1 MSQNSINS
9 TICAIATPAAVG
21 GISVVRISGER
32 AVEVAEKVFKPV
44 SGKPIAEMKGY
55 TAAYGKIY
63 DGGERLDDGVLL
75 VFKAPHSYTGED
87 TCEIS
92 CHGGIYVTRRVVTAC
107 LKAGAVPA
115 AAGEFTKRALLN
127 SKMSLT
133 EAEAVADI
141 ISAQGEQILS
151 CSNSQR
157 EGALYRRA
165 EAISERIM
173 DVSAQISAW
182 IDYPEDDTPTVTGDW
197 LTERLNEIKSELD
210 ELLSGYDTG
219 RMLRNGISCVIV
231 GKPNVGKSTIMN
243 ALAGVRRSIV
253 SDIAGTTRDIVEE
266 TVNLNGAA
274 LLLSDCAGIR
284 ETDDEVEKIGVEIML
299 KKLEN
304 ADIVLSVFDGSRVI
318 EDEDRRLLGRLDGK
332 TVVPIVNK
340 SDLENR
346 LDIAEIESRL
356 GEPLIVSAKDE
367 NFAERLGS
375 EISQRLNLGKLNA
388 SAGFL
393 ANERQRSCVIEA
405 ANAVGSALAA
415 AISGIT
421 PDVIGVELER
431 ALDAIYELSGK
442 RASDEVIN
450 EVFKRFCVGK

>member
-1 MSQNSINS
+1 MGSE

-21 GISVVRISGER
+21 GISVVRISGEKSL
-32 AVEVAEKVFKPV
+32 EIAEKVFKPV
-44 SGKPIAEMKGY
+44 SGKSIRDMKGY

-87 TCEIS
+87 VCEIS
-92 CHGGIYVTRRVVTAC
+92 CHGGIYVTRRVMTAC
-107 LKAGAVPA
+107 LKAGASPA

-127 SKMSLT
+127 GKMSLT
-133 EAEAVADI
+133 QAEAVADL
-141 ISAQGEQILS
+141 ISAQGEQILA

-165 EAISERIM
+165 EIIADKIM

-182 IDYPEDDTPTVTGDW
+182 IDYPEDDTPVVTEEW
-197 LTERLNEIKSELD
+197 LNERIGEVKTELD
-210 ELLSGYDTG
+210 SLLAGYDTG
-219 RMLRNGISCVIV
+219 RMIREGISCAIV

-243 ALAGVRRSIV
+243 ALSGVRRSIV
-253 SDIAGTTRDIVEE
+253 SDIAGTTRDVVEE
-266 TVNLNGAA
+266 TVNLNGAV

-299 KKLEN
+299 EKLKS
-304 ADIVLSVFDGSRVI
+304 ADIVLAVFDGSR
-318 EDEDRRLLGRLDGK
+318 ELGEEDRRLFTQLNGK
-332 TVVPIVNK
+332 TVIPIVNK
-340 SDLENR
+340 SDLETK
-346 LDIAEIESRL
+346 LDVSEIENRL
-356 GEPLIVSAKDE
+356 GEPLVVSAKCE
-367 NFAERLGS
+367 NFAERLGK
-375 EISQRLNLGKLNA
+375 EISTRLNLDKLNT

-393 ANERQRSCVIEA
+393 ANERQRACVIEA
-405 ANAVGSALAA
+405 ADAVNNALAA
-415 AISGIT
+415 VQTGVT

-431 ALDAIYELSGK
+431 ALNAVYELSGK
-442 RASDEVIN
+442 RTSDEVIN

>member
-1 MSQNSINS
+1 MERSFD

-21 GISVVRISGER
+21 GIAVVRVSGER
-32 AVEVAEKVFKPV
+32 AAEIAEKVFKPAA
-44 SGKPIAEMKGY
+44 GKPIAEMKGY

-75 VFKAPHSYTGED
+75 MFRAPHSYTGED
-87 TCEIS
+87 VCEIS
-92 CHGGIYVTRRVVTAC
+92 CHGGIYVTRRVMTAC

-127 SKMSLT
+127 GKMSLT
-133 EAEAVADI
+133 QAEAVADI
-141 ISAQGEQILS
+141 ISAQGEQMLG

-165 EAISERIM
+165 EVIADSIM

-182 IDYPEDDTPTVTGDW
+182 IDYPEDDTPTVTEEW
-197 LTERLNEIKSELD
+197 LTARLEEIKAELD
-210 ELLSGYDTG
+210 GLLSGYDTG
-219 RMLRNGISCVIV
+219 RMIREGISCAIV

-243 ALAGVRRSIV
+243 ALSGTRRSIV
-253 SDIAGTTRDIVEE
+253 SDIEGTTRDIVEE
-266 TVNLNGAA
+266 TVNLNGAV

-284 ETDDEVEKIGVEIML
+284 ETDDEVERIGVELML

-304 ADIVLSVFDGSRVI
+304 ADIVLAVFDGSRGI
-318 EDEDRRLLGRLDGK
+318 SDEDRQLFGRLEGK

-340 SDLENR
+340 SDLNPTP
-346 LDIAEIESRL
+346 DVGEIERRL
-356 GEPLIVSAKDE
+356 GAPLVMSAKDE
-367 NFAERLGS
+367 DFVERLGG
-375 EISQRLNLGKLNA
+375 EIASRLRLDMLDA

-393 ANERQRSCVIEA
+393 ANERQRVCVMTA
-405 ANAVGSALAA
+405 AEAVGNALGAVKA
-415 AISGIT
+415 GVT
-421 PDVIGVELER
+421 PDVVGVELER
-431 ALDAIYELSGK
+431 ALDAVYELSGK

>member
-1 MSQNSINS
+1 MPQNSINP
-9 TICAIATPAAVG
+9 TVCAIATPAAVG
-21 GISVVRISGER
+21 GISVVRISGEQ
-32 AVEVAEKVFKPV
+32 AFGIAEKVFRPASGKPV
-44 SGKPIAEMKGY
+44 SEMKGY

-75 VFKAPHSYTGED
+75 VFRAPHSYTGED
-87 TCEIS
+87 VCEIS
-92 CHGGIYVTRRVVTAC
+92 CHGGIYVTKRVMTAC
-107 LKAGAVPA
+107 LKAGAEPA

-127 SKMSLT
+127 GKLSLT

-165 EAISERIM
+165 EKISDMIM

-182 IDYPEDDTPTVTGDW
+182 IDYPEDDTPTVTEDW
-197 LTERLNEIKSELD
+197 LIERLNAVKAELG

-219 RMLRNGISCVIV
+219 RMIRDGISCAIV

-243 ALAGVRRSIV
+243 ALSGIRRSIV
-253 SDIAGTTRDIVEE
+253 SDVAGTTRDIVEE
-266 TVNLNGAA
+266 TVNLNGAV

-284 ETDDEVEKIGVEIML
+284 ETEDEIEKIGVEIML
-299 KKLEN
+299 QKLEN
-304 ADIVLSVFDGSRVI
+304 SDIVLAVFDGSRSFEE
-318 EDEDRRLLGRLDGK
+318 EDGRLIERLVGK

-340 SDLENR
+340 NDLENK
-346 LDIAEIESRL
+346 LDTSEITKAL
-356 GEPLIVSAKDE
+356 GEPLIISAKDSD
-367 NFAERLGS
+367 FAARLGG
-375 EISQRLNLGKLNA
+375 EISARLKLDRLNA

-393 ANERQRSCVIEA
+393 ANERQRSCVIAAAEA
-405 ANAVGSALAA
+405 VDSALAA
-415 AISGIT
+415 AVSGVT
-421 PDVIGVELER
+421 PDVVGVALER